1 MLKDNEAFSSF
12 SVDDPGAAKQFY
24 GETLGMDIS
33 EDPDMKGLLELSVA
47 GGGKVMIYPKPDHA
61 PATFTVL
68 NFRVDDIDTAVD
80 ELAERGVDFEIYDE
94 GELKTD
100 SKGIMRGN
108 GPQIAWFRDP
118 AGNVLSVL
126 HDG

>member
-1 MLKDNEAFSSF
+1 MLKDTQAFSSF
-12 SVDDPGAAKQFY
+12 SVDDPDAAKKFY

-33 EDPDMKGLLELSVA
+33 DVPDMEGLLELSVA
-47 GGGKVMIYPKPDHA
+47 GGGKIMIYPKPDHA

-68 NFRVDDIDTAVD
+68 NFRVDDIDAAVD
-80 ELAERGVDFEIYDE
+80 ELADRGVDFEIYDE

-100 SKGIMRGN
+100 AKGVMRSN
-108 GPQIAWFRDP
+108 GPEIAWFRDP

-126 HDG
+126 EDG